1 MEQSILL
8 TIITKFKGTMQHKNI
23 YYYIFFSVY
32 ILNKNI
38 HLNNIYNIY
47 VCNNCINNDECLSKS
62 IKNKVFQ
69 QHGHA
74 GKTRVEKLC

>member
-1 MEQSILL
+1 MEQLILL

-23 YYYIFFSVY
+23 YYYKFFSVY

-47 VCNNCINNDECLSKS
+47 VCNNCINNDECLSSQAK
-62 IKNKVFQ
+62 KVFQ

-74 GKTRVEKLC
+74 GKRLVEKPC